1 MQSIILVTRC
11 IDLEFLD
18 VSSAVDCIQL
28 ALAIRYGLHTVCL
41 SEVGGRGSA
50 GPRVL
55 D

>member
-1 MQSIILVTRC
+1 M
-11 IDLEFLD
+11 
-18 VSSAVDCIQL
+18 SSAVDCIQL